1 MTESK
6 KTTAKKTDEPLRD
19 SEGLRV
25 VSAKD
30 ETEVVDDNAGAREAF
45 EAEVAKD
52 AAEEEAKKQAEF
64 EKFLAE
70 R

>member
-1 MTESK
+1 MTEPK
-6 KTTAKKTDEPLRD
+6 KATRKTEEPLKD

-30 ETEVVDDNAGAREAF
+30 ETEVVDTNAGAREAF

-64 EKFLAE
+64 DEFLAG